1 MRILVTGGA
10 GFIGVNL
17 CEELLQKNHYVIC
30 LDNISTGSKVNVTK
44 LSKNPNFEFIFHDV
58 IEPFIIYNI
67 DQIYHLASPASP
79 PLYQIDPIKTIKT
92 NILGTLNILDIAKK
106 NNAKILITS
115 TSEIYGNPL
124 INPQSEEYFGN
135 VNTVGPRACY
145 DESKR
150 LCETLMYEYKR
161 MYNLDTKIVRLFN
174 TYGVN
179 MKIND
184 GRVVSNLINQ
194 ALNNNEL
201 TINGDG
207 SQTRSFCYITDT
219 IDGLIKI
226 MNSDLSGPINI
237 GNTDEITINQLS
249 NIILKLTK
257 SKSLIKFKNLPNDDP
272 EMRRPD
278 IKKANKM
285 LEWYPKVNIT
295 NGLKMTIEYFS
306 KIQE

>member
-1 MRILVTGGA
+1 
-10 GFIGVNL
+10 
-17 CEELLQKNHYVIC
+17 LQ
-30 LDNISTGSKVNVTK
+30 
-44 LSKNPNFEFIFHDV
+44 
-58 IEPFIIYNI
+58 
-67 DQIYHLASPASP
+67 
-79 PLYQIDPIKTIKT
+79 
-92 NILGTLNILDIAKK
+92 KK